1 MCDLVG
7 RQAAEQAQRQR
18 HARFGRQHR
27 VASDEHQAQHVV
39 ADVVFSN
46 SNFVLDRLEL
56 RPREVLLDLQLTTE
70 QLLLLREPHAA
81 ANEVD
86 GAVFGRGHEPS
97 ARLIRDARLGP
108 LL

>member
-1 MCDLVG
+1 MRDLIG

-39 ADVVFSN
+39 ADVAISN
-46 SNFVLDRLEL
+46 SKFVLDRLEL

-70 QLLLLREPHAA
+70 QLLLLLEPHPA

-86 GAVFGRGHEPS
+86 GAVFGSAHEPG
-97 ARLIRDARLGP
+97 ARLVRDARLGP